1 MGGKSGGS
9 QTIGYRYYM
18 SIQMGLCRGPID
30 ELVQINVGDVHAWPI
45 PDGDSES
52 IAGRVTVAQGPNN
65 TGVALW
71 ESGVATETPAAEIN
85 TISNGP
91 VDANGLTYTTVNAPK
106 LFGGDKKE
114 GGIQGS
120 LIMLWGRATQNITAS
135 IASLLGGRVPAFRGV
150 ASVFF
155 DGLIC
160 SLNPYPK
167 TWTFRVRRVTSG
179 WDGAVW
185 QPDLAVI
192 WTQWRRVK
200 AMNPAH
206 IIYEALTNRDWG
218 RGYPRSWL
226 DDAKFT
232 AAAQKLYDENFGL
245 CLRWTRTSELSDFIQ
260 MVVDHIG
267 GYLFVDPTTGLITL
281 ELMRSSTTG
290 ETLPLFGY
298 DSGLLK
304 IEDDETASASE
315 IINEMIVDWR
325 DPILNETR
333 SARVHNQASL
343 QANGGGVNSSKISY
357 EGIPDPD
364 LALRVAQRDLS
375 TSANS
380 LKRYKIT
387 LDRRAW
393 RITPGRR
400 FRVTAPDRNMSSVVM
415 RAGKISEQK
424 DGSFSVIALPN
435 AIDLPA
441 SSYVKSEPVA
451 WNQSSRT
458 PQTVAYRLVQ
468 EASYRDLVQ
477 DLGPADLQTVTA
489 DQAAIVTLAAKP
501 TSMSLGYRINA
512 RPDGGEY
519 EDGGLGAFVSGGT
532 LTAAVGPHATSINVA
547 GGITFWGIDFGFAA
561 QVGNPLYL
569 GAELCRITS
578 VSGTAIGIARG
589 CGDTIPQNHP
599 IGDLAFF
606 PSDQLDSDHHEYATG
621 ETVSVKLTAFTSS
634 AELALGLA
642 PVDTITLNGR
652 HARPYPPANVRL
664 NGTLFGQ
671 TGALSAPIGLTWVHR
686 NRLTIKDRLVSHTE
700 AGMAVEAGTTYNV
713 RIYASPGASTPVRTV
728 TGLTGT
734 TWTYTQA
741 MIDTDGVSGTIA
753 VELESQ
759 RGTLTSTQHYRFSIV
774 LA

>member
-9 QTIGYRYYM
+9 QTIGYRYYLSM
-18 SIQMGLCRGPID
+18 HLGLCRGPID

-45 PDGDSES
+45 PDGDSET
-52 IAGRVTVAQGPNN
+52 ATGKVTVAQGPNG

-71 ESGVATETPAAEIN
+71 ESGVATEVPASEIN
-85 TISNGP
+85 TISNVG
-91 VDANGLTYTTVNAPK
+91 VDANGLTYTSINAPK

-114 GGIQGS
+114 GGVQGT
-120 LIMLWGRATQNITAS
+120 LTMLWGRATQNITAT
-135 IASLLGGRVPAFRGV
+135 IAALLGGRVPAFRGV
-150 ASVFF
+150 ATVFY

-192 WTQWRRVK
+192 WMQWRRVK

-226 DDAKFT
+226 DDTKFT
-232 AAAQKLYDENFGL
+232 EAAQKLYDENFGL
-245 CLRWTRTSELSDFIQ
+245 CLRWTRSNELSEFIQ

-267 GYLFVDPTTGLITL
+267 GNLFVDPTTGLISL
-281 ELMRSSTTG
+281 ELMRSSTDG
-290 ETLPLFGY
+290 EAIPTFDYL
-298 DSGLLK
+298 SGLLK
-304 IEDDETASASE
+304 VEDDETASASE
-315 IINEMIVDWR
+315 IINEMVVEWR
-325 DPILNETR
+325 DPILDKNR
-333 SARVHNQASL
+333 QARVHNQASL
-343 QANGGGVNSSKISY
+343 QANGGGVNNSKISY
-357 EGIPDPD
+357 DGIPDVD

-380 LKRYKIT
+380 LKRYKVI

-393 RITPGRR
+393 KITPGRR
-400 FRVTAPDRNMSSVVM
+400 FRVNAPDRNMSSVLM
-415 RAGKISEQK
+415 RAGKITEQK
-424 DGSFSVIALPN
+424 DGSFAVIALLN
-435 AIDLPA
+435 GIDLPA
-441 SSYVKSEPVA
+441 TSYVKAEPIA
-451 WNQSSRT
+451 WNQASRT
-458 PQTVAYRLVQ
+458 PQTVAYRLIQ
-468 EASYRDLVQ
+468 EASYRDLVLE
-477 DLGPADLQTVTA
+477 LGPADLQTVSA
-489 DQAAIVTLAAKP
+489 DQAAIVTLASKP

-512 RPDGGEY
+512 QPEGGQY
-519 EDGGLGAFVSGGT
+519 EDGGVGAFVPGGT
-532 LTAAVGPHATSINVA
+532 LRAAIAAHTTTVAVDGITGFSPETGAAVYIGT
-547 GGITFWGIDFGFAA
+547 
-561 QVGNPLYL
+561 
-569 GAELCRITS
+569 ELCRVTS
-578 VSGTAIGIARG
+578 AAGPTIGIARG
-589 CGDTIPQNHP
+589 CGDTIPRSHP
-599 IGDLAFF
+599 VDELVFF
-606 PSDQLDSDHHEYATG
+606 PSGPLDSDLHEYAAG
-621 ETVSVKLTAFTSS
+621 ESVSVKLTAFSSS
-634 AELALGLA
+634 AELALNLA
-642 PVDTITLNGR
+642 PADTLLLTGR
-652 HARPYPPANVRL
+652 HARPYPPANVRV

-671 TGALSAPIGLTWVHR
+671 TGAVTAPINLTWVHR